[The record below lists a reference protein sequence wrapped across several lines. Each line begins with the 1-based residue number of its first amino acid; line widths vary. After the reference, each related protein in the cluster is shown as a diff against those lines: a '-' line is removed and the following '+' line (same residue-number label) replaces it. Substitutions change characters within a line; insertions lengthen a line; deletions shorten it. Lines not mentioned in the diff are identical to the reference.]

1 MAKKF
6 ILFGLIPGS
15 VLRLGLICYSVY
27 HDNRSSLKYTDID
40 YQVFSDAARAI
51 LSRSGSKDSA
61 WFGSPYDRATYRY
74 TPLLALI
81 LTPNEFIHPCWGKA
95 LFGIADI
102 LIGILLYRLCPSRHT
117 ASSHGLLVTL
127 IWLLNPFV
135 MNISTRGSSESL
147 LGVVIIG
154 FLYSARRKKWDAAA
168 ILLGVAVHLKLYPF
182 IYATAIWA
190 QLGEHAHSKFGWLSI
205 SRPQFRF
212 GVISLT
218 AFSALNLLMYN
229 IWGHEFLES
238 SYLYHLR
245 RLDHRH
251 NFSPYFYPIYLRFT
265 STLSESSTL
274 IRFLQHPLVS
284 FIPQMSL
291 SLALGFRYGN
301 QNLPF
306 ACFIQTYV
314 FVIFKK
320 WSLLKYVSVTEFH
333 STQIIFNL
341 ITSDLCQSLVLHVVF
356 VVHPLLV
363 KEIKLSMSEMIYV
376 AVVWVST
383 QAIWLSQAYRL
394 EFLGEPNSGQF
405 VTIHFFVPQLAK
417 GRYIDFTLE
426 SHPLLLLE
434 LAKRIAADIRINKP
448 LNYNQQLLEL
458 TSRLLP
464 SQS

>member
-1 MAKKF
+1 MQPMAKKF

-74 TPLLALI
+74 TPLLAFI

-95 LFGIADI
+95 LFGIADL

-314 FVIFKK
+314 FVIFNK
-320 WSLLKYVSVTEFH
+320 VVTSQYFMWYLWF
-333 STQIIFNL
+333 I
-341 ITSDLCQSLVLHVVF
+341 
-356 VVHPLLV
+356 PLLV

-394 EFLGEPNSGQF
+394 EFLGEPQF
-405 VTIHFFVPQLAK
+405 RALDNRHAYHWIFEIFFCLTKESPNQAK
-417 GRYIDFTLE
+417 AEIGSVKPILKHGRITVRD
-426 SHPLLLLE
+426 
-434 LAKRIAADIRINKP
+434 
-448 LNYNQQLLEL
+448 
-458 TSRLLP
+458 
-464 SQS
+464 

>member
-314 FVIFKK
+314 FVIFNK
-320 WSLLKYVSVTEFH
+320 VVTSQYFMWYLWF
-333 STQIIFNL
+333 I
-341 ITSDLCQSLVLHVVF
+341 
-356 VVHPLLV
+356 PLLV

-394 EFLGEPNSGQF
+394 EFLGEPQF
-405 VTIHFFVPQLAK
+405 RAVWLSSIIFLLGHSWIIGMLITGFSRSSSVSP
-417 GRYIDFTLE
+417 R
-426 SHPLLLLE
+426 SHQIKL
-434 LAKRIAADIRINKP
+434 KQK
-448 LNYNQQLLEL
+448 
-458 TSRLLP
+458 
-464 SQS
+464 